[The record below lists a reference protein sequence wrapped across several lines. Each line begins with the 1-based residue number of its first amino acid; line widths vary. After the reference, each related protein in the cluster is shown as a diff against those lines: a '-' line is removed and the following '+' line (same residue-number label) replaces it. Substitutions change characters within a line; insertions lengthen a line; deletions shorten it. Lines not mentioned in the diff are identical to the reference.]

1 MRIDE
6 ASIVDIPLIADER
19 GNLIFA
25 EIGQCLPFQ
34 VKRFFVVFD
43 VPTTEV
49 RGQHAHKELHEFVVA
64 LRGSV
69 TISVDDRRDQKSFL
83 LNRPTQGLHIPPK
96 TWRTLYEYSSDAVLL
111 VLASETYN
119 AEDYIRDYDTFLK
132 FNFL

>member
-83 LNRPTQGLHIPPK
+83 LNRPTQGLHIPPQ

>member
-6 ASIVDIPLIADER
+6 PSIVDIPLIADER

-69 TISVDDRRDQKSFL
+69 TISVDDRREQKSFL
-83 LNRPTQGLHIPPK
+83 LNRPTQGLHIPPQ